1 MQTAIVIPA
10 RLGSTR
16 LARKALAD
24 IAGTPMV
31 VRVAQQALRCRC
43 ASVVVVATD
52 SDEIAITARAHGIR
66 AVVTGDHSSGTDR
79 VAEAAR
85 QIEADFII
93 NLQGDEPFVDPSDL
107 DIVAQALSTVQ
118 SDIVTLKT
126 PIHEAELHD
135 PNVCKVVT
143 KDDQTAMYFSRAAIP
158 FERSGVASTEQ
169 VYKHIG
175 IYGFKRQAL
184 KQMSQAPMHFLERK
198 EGLEQLRA
206 LAMGMSILV
215 LDGKSTGRGIDTA
228 DDLAWALERIQQLGD
243 KAFP

>member
-1 MQTAIVIPA
+1 
-10 RLGSTR
+10 
-16 LARKALAD
+16 
-24 IAGTPMV
+24 
-31 VRVAQQALRCRC
+31 
-43 ASVVVVATD
+43 
-52 SDEIAITARAHGIR
+52 
-66 AVVTGDHSSGTDR
+66 
-79 VAEAAR
+79 
-85 QIEADFII
+85 
-93 NLQGDEPFVDPSDL
+93 
-107 DIVAQALSTVQ
+107 
-118 SDIVTLKT
+118 
-126 PIHEAELHD
+126 
-135 PNVCKVVT
+135 
-143 KDDQTAMYFSRAAIP
+143 
-158 FERSGVASTEQ
+158 